1 VKKSLLAMAVGILF
15 GSLFDL
21 RFTYEVVD
29 LLNPSD
35 MRTFQLGESIA
46 ENSRIAIDS
55 TKPLVHAPM
64 LPSSNSSTPAL
75 VPATPNITTARE
87 PFLPP
92 LPLPPSSL
100 QSHIPFGEHRLI
112 SVSYVGYAM
121 AILWA
126 LQLIAMLLF
135 FDVPKGSVIE
145 QIPRHAKHS
154 TSVPTNIEEEDIDSF
169 DESDENVFVA
179 EMNVS
184 IHGDGTFEKLQ
195 TMSRLSVNHDSK
207 HSFAESI
214 INVQRLVFSNV
225 AFPTTTALLLL
236 SKAAVEVLLSSGA
249 TTMNR
254 YFSWSGAL
262 AGLFMGAVASI
273 LLPINIFLSGERNS
287 VERKIIKV
295 CYH

>member
-1 VKKSLLAMAVGILF
+1 MKKSLLAMAVGLLF

-21 RFTYEVVD
+21 RFKYEVVD
-29 LLNPSD
+29 FLNPSD
-35 MRTFQLGESIA
+35 MQTFQLGESIV
-46 ENSRIAIDS
+46 ENYSIAIES
-55 TKPLVHAPM
+55 IQPFIPAPL
-64 LPSSNSSTPAL
+64 LPPFNSSTPTL
-75 VPATPNITTARE
+75 VPATPNITTPRQ

-92 LPLPPSSL
+92 LPTPPSSL
-100 QSHIPFGEHRLI
+100 QIHIPFGERRLI
-112 SVSYVGYAM
+112 SVSYVGYAT
-121 AILWA
+121 AILWG
-126 LQLIAMLLF
+126 LQLIALLLLF
-135 FDVPKGSVIE
+135 HVPKGSVIE

-154 TSVPTNIEEEDIDSF
+154 TSVPTNIEEEDMDSF

-195 TMSRLSVNHDSK
+195 TMSRLSVNHGSK

-236 SKAAVEVLLSSGA
+236 SKATMEVLLSSGA
-249 TTMNR
+249 TTMSR
-254 YFSWSGAL
+254 YFSWSGAQ
-262 AGLFMGAVASI
+262 AGLFMSSVASLI
-273 LLPINIFLSGERNS
+273 LPINIFLSGNRNS

-295 CYH
+295 CL